1 MTLNA
6 VIVKKGRKYQ
16 GRLITCYG
24 RIRPGNVAVI
34 GYFKN
39 GKPVI
44 VQGIIE
50 KISWS
55 TALFNIVWTLNS
67 AIFLAVL

>member
-1 MTLNA
+1 MILNA
-6 VIVKKGRKYQ
+6 TIVKNGRQYK

-24 RIRPGNVAVI
+24 RIRPGNVAII

-39 GKPVI
+39 GKPII

-50 KISWS
+50 KIS
-55 TALFNIVWTLNS
+55 
-67 AIFLAVL
+67 